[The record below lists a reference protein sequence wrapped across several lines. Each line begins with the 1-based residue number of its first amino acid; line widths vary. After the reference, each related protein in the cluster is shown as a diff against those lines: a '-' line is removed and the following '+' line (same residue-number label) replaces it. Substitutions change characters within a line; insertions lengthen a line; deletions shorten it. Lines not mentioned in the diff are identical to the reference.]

1 MDRRCASIGQEQL
14 QSDTRRSRHGH
25 WIMTARFNPYGVA
38 GFGLV
43 AVVAVAERWS
53 LPEFCWSTW
62 LAGLGYA
69 VACVLTAVVQI
80 ILTAR
85 SAKEGYE
92 AKLPFLRRV
101 SPGLFV
107 AGVAVV
113 SIVVGLVALRVYTY
127 LFGFYGL
134 FLSVFSEM
142 EPLELFGRNGF
153 INSDFVTP
161 VMVLAERFWPMVVAI
176 LLANWRDFVRSPP
189 WKRLGAPADRE
200 LIRIHVMVIALPVL
214 SLLAWAVFG
223 DSYQPVTVVLLMAV
237 LFLLPKRRA
246 GSAVAIDEQPG
257 EPAAIPQV
265 RGPGRPAP
273 R

>member
-1 MDRRCASIGQEQL
+1 
-14 QSDTRRSRHGH
+14 
-25 WIMTARFNPYGVA
+25 MTARLNPYGVA
-38 GFGLV
+38 GFGL
-43 AVVAVAERWS
+43 AAVAAIVGTWS

-85 SAKEGYE
+85 TEKEGYE
-92 AKLPFLRRV
+92 AKLPFLRRL

-107 AGVAVV
+107 VGVAAL
-113 SIVVGLVALRVYTY
+113 SIVVGLVVLRVYAFF
-127 LFGFYGL
+127 FGFYGL

-153 INSDFVTP
+153 INSDFITP
-161 VMVLAERFWPMVVAI
+161 VMVLAERFWPMVVA
-176 LLANWRDFVRSPP
+176 LLVTNWRDFLQTHP
-189 WKRLGAPADRE
+189 WKRLVAPFDRE
-200 LIRIHVMVIALPVL
+200 LIRIHVMVLALPVV

-223 DSYQPVTVVLLMAV
+223 DAYQPVTVVLLMAV

-246 GSAVAIDEQPG
+246 GSVVAIDEEAG

-265 RGPGRPAP
+265 RGSGSSIP

>member
-1 MDRRCASIGQEQL
+1 
-14 QSDTRRSRHGH
+14 
-25 WIMTARFNPYGVA
+25 MTARLNPYGEA

-43 AVVAVAERWS
+43 AVVAVAEKWS

-85 SAKEGYE
+85 TAKGEYE
-92 AKLPFLRRV
+92 VKLPFLRRV

-107 AGVAVV
+107 IGVAAV
-113 SIVVGLVALRVYTY
+113 SIAVGLVALRVYTY

-153 INSDFVTP
+153 INSDFITP
-161 VMVLAERFWPMVVAI
+161 VMVLAERFWPMVVA
-176 LLANWRDFVRSPP
+176 LLVANWRDFVRTPP

-200 LIRIHVMVIALPVL
+200 LIRIHVMVLALPVL

-237 LFLLPKRRA
+237 LFLLPKRQA
-246 GSAVAIDEQPG
+246 QSAVALDE
-257 EPAAIPQV
+257 EAVHPAPIEQV
-265 RGPGRPAP
+265 RGSGRPAP